1 MKRYIRTATSSLTGR
16 NVSDGLM
23 IQMLAMKYKDADDL
37 DAVWDEVEEK
47 YNQFVADDVVAEVE
61 KAQSK
66 ASGSLVCASTSNI
79 KKNLIKILRSYAR
92 DYPTRLDSI
101 KLSDDGKQVKFNLDG
116 KEEVHAITPSYYKDI
131 IIHLSDAL
139 EGK

>member
-66 ASGSLVCASTSNI
+66 ASGSLVYASTTM
-79 KKNLIKILRSYAR
+79 KQRLIKILRHYALN
-92 DYPTRLDSI
+92 YPDRLDSV
-101 KLSDDGKQVKFNLDG
+101 KVSDDGKQVKFNLDG
-116 KEEVHAITPSYYKDI
+116 KEEVHPITSSYYKDI
-131 IIHLSDAL
+131 IVPLSDAL